1 MRKFFLLL
9 LLLLIL
15 LSGIAIFLS
24 GCRSTP
30 PAVETSTADKELTI
44 VTSFYP
50 IYIAT
55 INITRDVPGVRVVN
69 LTQATAGCLHDYQ
82 LTPEDLKT
90 LAGAQV
96 FIINGAGMESFMDKV
111 INQLPEMQVI
121 DASQGI
127 PLLAGEH
134 EASNPHVWVS
144 ITNAIEQVKTISRQ
158 LAALDPEHAHQ
169 YTANAADYI
178 KKLEE
183 LKGKMHQALD
193 GLTKRDIITFH
204 EAFSYFAKEFD
215 LNVAAV
221 IAREPGSEPSA
232 AELAETIKLV
242 QQSGINALFAEPQYS
257 SRAAE
262 TIARETG
269 AKVYTLD
276 PVVSGPMEPDA
287 YITIMEQNLL
297 TLQEALQ

>member
-1 MRKFFLLL
+1 MRKPLLLFLLTL
-9 LLLLIL
+9 LLC
-15 LSGIAIFLS
+15 GIAIFLS
-24 GCRSTP
+24 ACQSP
-30 PAVETSTADKELTI
+30 PTAVETPAADQELTV

-55 INITRDVPGVRVVN
+55 INITKEVPGVRVVN
-69 LTQATAGCLHDYQ
+69 LTQTTAGCLHDYQ

-90 LAGAQV
+90 LAGAQI
-96 FIINGAGMESFMDKV
+96 FIINGAGMESFVDKV
-111 INQLPEMQVI
+111 INQLPALQVI

-127 PLLAGEH
+127 PLIEGDH
-134 EASNPHVWVS
+134 EENNPHVWVS
-144 ITNAIEQVKTISRQ
+144 ITHAIEQVETISRQ
-158 LAALDPEHAHQ
+158 LAALDPEHAHR

-183 LKGKMHQALD
+183 LKARMHQALD
-193 GLTKRDIITFH
+193 GITQRDIITFH
-204 EAFSYFAKEFD
+204 EAFSYFAREFD

-221 IAREPGSEPSA
+221 IVQEPNSEPSA
-232 AELAETIKLV
+232 AELAATIELV

-262 TIARETG
+262 TIARESG
-269 AKVYTLD
+269 AKIYTLD
-276 PVVSGPMEPDA
+276 PVVSGPMEADA
-287 YITIMEQNLL
+287 YLTIMEQNLL